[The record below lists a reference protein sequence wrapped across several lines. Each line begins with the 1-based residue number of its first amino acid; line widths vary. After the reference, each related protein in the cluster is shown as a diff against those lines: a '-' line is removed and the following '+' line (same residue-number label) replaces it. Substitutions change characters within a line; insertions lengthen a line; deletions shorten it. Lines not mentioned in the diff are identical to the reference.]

1 MLVGERGPEIFIP
14 NSAGRIMNGA
24 DSRSAMGGGGGITV
38 VQNNNFALGVAATT
52 RAEVQKM
59 LPQIAESSKM
69 AVFEAAARGGA
80 YRKGLLGGA

>member
-1 MLVGERGPEIFIP
+1 MLVGERGPELMIP
-14 NSAGRIMNGA
+14 NTSGTIMNNMNTQN
-24 DSRSAMGGGGGITV
+24 AMGGGGGITV
-38 VQNNNFALGVAATT
+38 VQNNNFAMGVGATA

-59 LPQIAESSKM
+59 LPQIAETSKM